1 MVIWAANFIVV
12 KEAISDFPPVAFTM
26 LRYGLA
32 SVALIAILR
41 WYEGTIRLPH
51 PDTLRMLALG
61 GLGFGLYQI
70 GRASCRERVSI
81 RV

>member
-12 KEAISDFPPVAFTM
+12 KDAIRDFPPVAFTM

-41 WYEGTIRLPH
+41 WYEGRIRLPH
-51 PDTLRMLALG
+51 PDTIRMLALG
-61 GLGFGLYQI
+61 ALGFGLYQI
-70 GRASCRERVSI
+70 L
-81 RV
+81 